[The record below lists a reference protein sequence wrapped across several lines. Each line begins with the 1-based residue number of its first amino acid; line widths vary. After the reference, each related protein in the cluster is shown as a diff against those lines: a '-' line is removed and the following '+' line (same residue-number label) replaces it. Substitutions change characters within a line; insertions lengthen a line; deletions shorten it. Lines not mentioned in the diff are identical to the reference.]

1 MKKNFTSFFARCR
14 TGIAAILVTAM
25 TLVPA
30 LPAHAEEGTP
40 PSLKELFA
48 KENMTVGFAAPNKVY
63 SDEGKKEL
71 ALYHF
76 NSLTCENECKPDAL
90 LDETTS
96 KSDLSLYNESPAVNF
111 EKNFKPAL
119 EFCKANGLKMRGHTL
134 VWHNQTP
141 EWLFHE
147 DYDTAKPLAGREL
160 MLKRME
166 NYIKTVLEYVQ
177 TDYPGIVYAWD
188 VVNEAFFDSEEGS
201 GKDGEIRSTSN
212 WYQTIGEDYI
222 AAAFRFARRY
232 AAEDVKL
239 FYNDFNAMDPMKRE
253 GIMKYLSPVIEED
266 NIDGIGMQSHLNGKE
281 GTSLTEIADAID
293 LYKNAG
299 LIIHVTELDVV
310 TKTSM
315 EQDGDWEQELADF
328 YYDYISLILKKKK
341 NGAKIENVTFW
352 GINDG
357 DSWKYNWAS
366 KGHYY
371 PLLFHDD
378 LTPKKAFYS
387 VVEALKNSSI
397 PSEDTISE
405 DFEGDITSARPRN
418 QETLTIVKDGTA
430 RTGSGYLKVSGRTQT
445 WEGAKFDVSD
455 FKGRKITIEAWMRG
469 TNPGKTNLKTQMEL
483 VTSGGST
490 YPAVYAAEGQKGEWI
505 DVSGEF
511 DVPEDVTA
519 AYVYFETDNT
529 ADYDLDDVKI
539 TADPSGT
546 DIPSDDM
553 IFEKF
558 EGDETSAIS
567 RDFGEKLTIMKDGT
581 AKYGTG
587 YLKVSERPY
596 AWAAARFDVTAFK
609 GKKIT
614 INAWMRGTNPGNT
627 SLKTQ
632 MELIVDTIPSYA
644 GVSAVQGPQNQ
655 WVNVGGTY
663 EVPDYVDKAYV
674 YFETD
679 NTADYDLDNVKITA
693 GPSELTYVD
702 TSSYEVLKDLY
713 EDYFIIGMETPNSLL
728 KSSAHSG
735 LIKKEFNSITL
746 ENECKPE
753 NLFDEA
759 TSKSDI
765 AKYNESPAV
774 KFNTIEPAL
783 KFCKENGMKMR
794 GHTLIWHNQT
804 PNWVFYNDY
813 DESKGLAGRDL
824 MLKRMES
831 YIRQVL
837 EYTEKNYPGI
847 INTWDVVNEAINDN
861 DAGDLRDTKWK
872 ETIGNDYIEKA
883 YEFARKYAGKNVKL
897 YYNDYNEYVPNKQN
911 GIIKALKPVLEAG
924 NIDGI
929 GMQSH
934 LMASWPSIEDYM
946 SAVKKYAEA
955 GFDIQVTELDIE
967 KSNAE
972 DWEETQKNCY
982 YELMKNLIA
991 AKDDGVNIESVT
1003 FWGIS
1008 DEYSWKSHTLP
1019 LLFNKDLSKKG
1030 AFEGVVAAAQEA
1042 NKAKDKVTPE
1052 TKAALETAVAA
1063 ASKYKEADYTAE
1075 SWKAYMDAVNAAKKL
1090 AEKAGVT
1097 NTELRAAIQKVQNAE
1112 KALAKKDV
1120 KPQQDIKVQK
1130 VTITTSTLYKK
1141 AALGKTVQLKARVT
1155 PDNAK
1160 NKAVKWTSSNK
1171 KYAKVNSKGK
1181 VTITKSKAYAGK
1193 TVKITAKA
1201 ADGSGKKAVY
1211 KITIMKDSVKKISLK
1226 AGKSVKA
1233 GKKMTVR
1240 ATVKTTGKKA
1250 NKKLVWTTSSKKYAT
1265 VNSKGVVTTKKAGK
1279 GKTVKI
1285 TAQATDGS
1293 KKRASVKIK
1302 IK

>member
-1 MKKNFTSFFARCR
+1 MKKNFTSFFVRCR
-14 TGIAAILVTAM
+14 SFIAVILVLAM
-25 TLVPA
+25 TMVPA
-30 LPAHAEEGTP
+30 LPAHAEEGEI

-63 SDEGKKEL
+63 SDQGKTEL

-76 NSLTCENECKPDAL
+76 NSLTCENECKPDSL
-90 LDETTS
+90 LDEATS
-96 KSDLSLYNESPAVNF
+96 KSNLSLYNESPAVNF
-111 EKNFKPAL
+111 ERSFKPAL

-147 DYDTAKPLAGREL
+147 GYDTTKPLAGKEL

-166 NYIKTVLEYVQ
+166 NYIKTVLKYVQ
-177 TDYPGIVYAWD
+177 TNYPGVVYAWD

-201 GKDGEIRSTSN
+201 GTDGEIRSTSK
-212 WYQTIGEDYI
+212 WYQTIGDEYI
-222 AAAFRFARRY
+222 AAAFRFARQY
-232 AAEDVKL
+232 AAKDVQL
-239 FYNDFNAMDPMKRE
+239 FYNDFNAMDPMKRA
-253 GIMKYLSPVIEED
+253 GIMKYLNPIIAED
-266 NIDGIGMQSHLNGKE
+266 NIDGIGMQSHLNGNE
-281 GTSLTEIADAID
+281 GTSLEEIADAIE

-310 TKTSM
+310 TATSM
-315 EQDGDWEQELADF
+315 IKNEGWEQELAQF
-328 YYDYISLILKKKK
+328 YYDYISLILRAKK

-352 GINDG
+352 GINDS
-357 DSWKYNWAS
+357 DSWKYGWAPQGS
-366 KGHYY
+366 HYY

-378 LTPKKAFYS
+378 LTPKDAFYG
-387 VVEALKNSSI
+387 VVEALKNSDI
-397 PSEDTISE
+397 VSEDTISE
-405 DFEGDITSARPRN
+405 GFEGVSTSAMPRS
-418 QETLTIVKDGTA
+418 QETLTIMKDGKA
-430 RTGSGYLKVSGRTQT
+430 RTGNGYLKVSGRTQT
-445 WEGAKFDVSD
+445 WEGAKFDVSA

-469 TNPGKTNLKTQMEL
+469 TSPGGTNLKTQVEL
-483 VTSGGST
+483 VTGAGPT
-490 YPAVYAAEGQKGEWI
+490 YPSVSAAEGPQGEWI
-505 DVSGEF
+505 DVGGEF
-511 DVPEDVTA
+511 DVPEDVNQ

-539 TADPSGT
+539 TADSSGIE
-546 DIPSDDM
+546 IPSDDM

-558 EGDETSAIS
+558 EGNETSAIS

-581 AKYGTG
+581 AKYGSG

-614 INAWMRGTNPGNT
+614 IDAWMRGTNPGNT

-644 GVSAVQGPQNQ
+644 GVSAVPGPQNQ
-655 WVNVGGTY
+655 WLNVGGTY
-663 EVPDYVDKAYV
+663 EVPDYVDQAYV

-679 NTADYDLDNVKITA
+679 NMADYDLDNVKITA

-713 EDYFIIGMETPNSLL
+713 EDYFMIGVETPNSLL

-753 NLFDEA
+753 NLLDEKA
-759 TSKSDI
+759 SKADL
-765 AKYNESPAV
+765 AKYKEAPAV
-774 KFNTIEPAL
+774 KFNTVEPAL
-783 KFCKENGMKMR
+783 KFCKENGMNMR
-794 GHTLIWHNQT
+794 GHTLIWHSQT

-813 DESKGLAGRDL
+813 DESKGLANREL
-824 MLKRMES
+824 MLKRMEN
-831 YIRQVL
+831 YIKQVL
-837 EYTEKNYPGI
+837 EYTEKNYPGV
-847 INTWDVVNEAINDN
+847 INTWDIVNEAINDN
-861 DAGDLRDTKWK
+861 EAGDLRDTKWK
-872 ETIGNDYIEKA
+872 ETIGDDYIQKA

-897 YYNDYNEYVPNKQN
+897 YYNDYNEYMPNKQN
-911 GIIKALKPVLEAG
+911 GIIRALKPVLDAG

-934 LMASWPSIEDYM
+934 LGVTYPDMKLYM
-946 SAVKKYAEA
+946 DAVKKYAEA
-955 GFDIQVTELDIE
+955 GFGIQVTELDV
-967 KSNAE
+967 KKGNTD
-972 DWEETQKNCY
+972 DWEEVQKNYY
-982 YELMKNLIA
+982 YELMKNLVA
-991 AKDDGVNIESVT
+991 AKEDGINIESVT

-1008 DEYSWKSHTLP
+1008 DEYSWLSHTLP

-1030 AFEGVVAAAQEA
+1030 AFEGVAAAAQEA

-1063 ASKYKEADYTAE
+1063 VSKHKEADYTAE
-1075 SWKAYMDAVNAAKKL
+1075 SWKAYIDAVNAAKKL

-1097 NTELRAAIQKVQNAE
+1097 NAELQAAIKKVQSAE
-1112 KALAKKDV
+1112 KALAKKEVKQDV
-1120 KPQQDIKVQK
+1120 KVQK
-1130 VTITTSTLYKK
+1130 VTITTSSLYKK
-1141 AALGKTVQLKARVT
+1141 AALGKTVQLKAKVT
-1155 PDNAK
+1155 PGNAA
-1160 NKAVKWTSSNK
+1160 NKALKWTSSNT
-1171 KYAKVNSKGK
+1171 KYAKVNAKGK
-1181 VTITKSKAYAGK
+1181 VTIAKSKAYAGK

-1201 ADGSGKKAVY
+1201 TDGSGKKAVFQI
-1211 KITIMKDSVKKISLK
+1211 KIMKDAVKKISLK
-1226 AGKSVKA
+1226 AEKSVKT
-1233 GKKMTVR
+1233 GKKLTVK

-1250 NKKLVWTTSSKKYAT
+1250 NKKLVWTTSNKKYAT
-1265 VNSKGVVTTKKAGK
+1265 VNSKGVVTAKKAGK

-1285 TAQATDGS
+1285 TAKATDGS
-1293 KKRASVKIK
+1293 KKSASVRIK

>member
-30 LPAHAEEGTP
+30 LPAHAEEGTS

-96 KSDLSLYNESPAVNF
+96 KSDLSLYNESPAVDF
-111 EKNFKPAL
+111 EKSFRPAL

-147 DYDTAKPLAGREL
+147 DYDTEKPLAGKEL

-166 NYIKTVLEYVQ
+166 NYIKTVMEYVQ
-177 TDYPGIVYAWD
+177 TNYPGIVYAWD

-201 GKDGEIRSTSN
+201 GTDGEIRSTSN
-212 WYQTIGEDYI
+212 WYKTIGDEYI
-222 AAAFRFARRY
+222 AAAFRFARKY
-232 AAEDVKL
+232 AAEDVQL

-253 GIMKYLSPVIEED
+253 GIMKYLSPVIEEG
-266 NIDGIGMQSHLNGKE
+266 NIDGIGMQSHLNGNE
-281 GTSLTEIADAID
+281 GTSLTEIADAIE

-315 EQDGDWEQELADF
+315 EQNGDWEQELADF
-328 YYDYISLILKKKK
+328 YYDYISLILQAKK

-352 GINDG
+352 GINDC
-357 DSWKYNWAS
+357 DSWKYWWAPQGS
-366 KGHYY
+366 HYY

-387 VVEALKNSSI
+387 VVEALSTSNIHSG
-397 PSEDTISE
+397 DT
-405 DFEGDITSARPRN
+405 
-418 QETLTIVKDGTA
+418 V
-430 RTGSGYLKVSGRTQT
+430 
-445 WEGAKFDVSD
+445 
-455 FKGRKITIEAWMRG
+455 
-469 TNPGKTNLKTQMEL
+469 
-483 VTSGGST
+483 
-490 YPAVYAAEGQKGEWI
+490 
-505 DVSGEF
+505 
-511 DVPEDVTA
+511 
-519 AYVYFETDNT
+519 
-529 ADYDLDDVKI
+529 
-539 TADPSGT
+539 
-546 DIPSDDM
+546 
-553 IFEKF
+553 FEKF
-558 EGDETSAIS
+558 EEDTTSAIS
-567 RDFGEKLTIMKDGT
+567 RDFGEKLTIVKDGT
-581 AKYGTG
+581 AKYGSG

-614 INAWMRGTNPGNT
+614 IDAWMRGTNPGNT

-632 MELIVDTIPSYA
+632 MELIIDEIPSYA
-644 GVSAVQGPQNQ
+644 GVSAAPGPQNQ
-655 WVNVGGTY
+655 WMHVGGVY
-663 EVPDYVDKAYV
+663 EVPDYVDQAYV

-679 NTADYDLDNVKITA
+679 NQADYDLDNVKITA
-693 GPSELTYVD
+693 GPSEITYVD

-713 EDYFIIGMETPNSLL
+713 QDYFIMGVETPNSLL
-728 KSSAHSG
+728 KSSAHSD
-735 LIKKEFNSITL
+735 LMKKEFNSITL

-759 TSKSDI
+759 ASKSDI

-831 YIRQVL
+831 YIKQVL
-837 EYTEKNYPGI
+837 EYTEKNYPGV

-861 DAGDLRDTKWK
+861 DAGDLRGTKWK
-872 ETIGNDYIEKA
+872 ETIGDDYIEKA

-934 LMASWPSIEDYM
+934 LGASWPGIELYM

-955 GFDIQVTELDIE
+955 GFSIQVTELDIE
-967 KSNAE
+967 KSDAE
-972 DWEETQKNCY
+972 DWEETQKNYY

-991 AKDDGVNIESVT
+991 AKEDGVNIESVT

-1030 AFEGVVAAAQEA
+1030 AFEGVAAAAQEA
-1042 NKAKDKVTPE
+1042 NKEKDKVTPE
-1052 TKAALETAVAA
+1052 TKAALEAA
-1063 ASKYKEADYTAE
+1063 IASVSNYKEDDYTAE
-1075 SWKAYMDAVNAAKKL
+1075 SWKAYADAVIAAKKL
-1090 AEKAGVT
+1090 AGKADVT
-1097 NTELRAAIQKVQNAE
+1097 NAELQAAVQKIKAAE
-1112 KALAKKDV
+1112 KALVKKDV
-1120 KPQQDIKVQK
+1120 KPRQDIKVQK
-1130 VTITTSTLYKK
+1130 VTITTSPLYKK
-1141 AALGKTVQLKARVT
+1141 AALGKSVWLKAKVT
-1155 PDNAK
+1155 PDNAN

-1193 TVKITAKA
+1193 TVKITAQA
-1201 ADGSGKKAVY
+1201 ADGSGRKAVY
-1211 KITIMKDSVKKISLK
+1211 KIKIMKDSVRKITLK
-1226 AGKSVKA
+1226 AEKSVKA
-1233 GKKMTVR
+1233 GKKMTIK

-1279 GKTVKI
+1279 GKTVEI
-1285 TAQATDGS
+1285 MAQTTDGS
-1293 KKRASVKIK
+1293 RKRESVKIK